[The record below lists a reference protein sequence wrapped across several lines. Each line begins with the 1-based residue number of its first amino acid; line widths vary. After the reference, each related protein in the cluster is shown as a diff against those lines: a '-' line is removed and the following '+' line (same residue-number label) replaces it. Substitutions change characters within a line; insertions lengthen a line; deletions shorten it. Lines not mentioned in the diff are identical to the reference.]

1 MQWGKYIIQEVN
13 GHEVA
18 IMFNALISHCDI
30 GTCHESRGKTVSA
43 GFFAVGAK
51 ASENDPDDIDVSCFG
66 KSTTLKLE
74 SRKEDAVLLQKVLR
88 PKSRF

>member
-1 MQWGKYIIQEVN
+1 MQWGKYIIKEVR

-18 IMFNALISHCDI
+18 IVFDALITHADI

-51 ASENDPDDIDVSCFG
+51 PREKDPDDIDVSVFG
-66 KSTTLKLE
+66 NSETLKLSTRE
-74 SRKEDAVLLQKVLR
+74 EDSRLIKKMLR
-88 PKSRF
+88 PVRYY